1 MKAQMM
7 HVETTPGRVLVG
19 PKKLGSGY
27 VRIVS
32 LKDGAGRIEKLD
44 LKSGAWVEA
53 PESVTFDEVWGAP
66 PASTLALAGL
76 VEKS

>member
-19 PKKLGSGY
+19 PKKLSGGF

-32 LKDGAGRIEKLD
+32 LKDGSGRIEKLD
-44 LKSGAWVEA
+44 LKSGAWLPA
-53 PESVTFDEVWGAP
+53 PESVTFGEVWSAP
-66 PASTLALAGL
+66 PAPMLALAGFA
-76 VEKS
+76 EKS

>member
-19 PKKLGSGY
+19 PKKLGTGY

-32 LKDGAGRIEKLD
+32 LKDGTGRIEKLD
-44 LKSGAWVEA
+44 LKSGVWLQA
-53 PESVTFDEVWGAP
+53 PESVTFGEVWGAP
-66 PASTLALAGL
+66 PAPTLVLAGI
-76 VEKS
+76 EKF